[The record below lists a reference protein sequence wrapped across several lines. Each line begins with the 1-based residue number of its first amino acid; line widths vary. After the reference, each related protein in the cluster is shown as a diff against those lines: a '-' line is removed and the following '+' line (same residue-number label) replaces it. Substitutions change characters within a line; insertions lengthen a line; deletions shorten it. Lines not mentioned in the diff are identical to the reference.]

1 MKWLVAFVVL
11 GTSVVAQDAPGD
23 TYTIAAGSNTI
34 TITGAKR
41 GAEGYYKEVVM
52 NSTMPL
58 RVFFK
63 KNDKTDSDLYANEVK
78 IYYKRN
84 ERGEEVC
91 DVGIDGKFYWSSRVV
106 YFVTA
111 NVQADFIKVNDN
123 RVTLD
128 KIYYLDQGGIPFS
141 ISRIAAR

>member
-1 MKWLVAFVVL
+1 MKSLITLIVL
-11 GTSVVAQDAPGD
+11 AAAAAAQDTPGD
-23 TYTIAAGSNTI
+23 NYTITAGSNTI
-34 TITGAKR
+34 TISGAKR
-41 GAEGYYKEVVM
+41 GAEGYYKEIVI

-63 KNDKTDSDLYANEVK
+63 KNDKTDSDLYASEVK

-111 NVQADFIKVNDN
+111 NVQADYIKVNDN
-123 RVTLD
+123 RISLD

>member
-1 MKWLVAFVVL
+1 MKWFAIFVLVSV
-11 GTSVVAQDAPGD
+11 TSGHAQD
-23 TYTIAAGSNTI
+23 TYNITAGTNTI
-34 TITGAKR
+34 TITGDKR
-41 GAEGYYKEVVM
+41 APEGYYKEVVI

-63 KNDKTDSDLYANEVK
+63 KNDKTDSDVYANEVK

-84 ERGEEVC
+84 ERGEDVC
-91 DVGIDGKFYWSSRVV
+91 DVGIDGKFNWSSRVV
-106 YFVTA
+106 FFVTA
-111 NVQADFIKVNDN
+111 SIQADYIKVNDN
-123 RVTLD
+123 RISLD